1 MAASVRM
8 NKLKET
14 IQVKKKFIYVNNSL
28 HLYCCNEED
37 EENYSGKLFQP
48 VRFRDYWN
56 LEDVHMR

>member
-8 NKLKET
+8 NKLKEA
-14 IQVKKKFIYVNNSL
+14 IQVKKNSFTSTTR
-28 HLYCCNEED
+28 YMCIVVMKED
-37 EENYSGKLFQP
+37 EENESGKLQP